1 MKTAH
6 SNSLFASQT
15 TSIENPMTLFPP
27 SQQQALKPGWLRK
40 QLIASSQIQQTVQ
53 QGREAVQSIINGQD
67 SRLLVVVGPCSIQSE
82 EIALEYASRLAK
94 LRQVLQHS
102 LEIIMRV
109 YVEKPR
115 TNLGWRGFL
124 LQPDLHTEYNL
135 PAGLWRSRQLMLAIN
150 EMGLPIGTELLDPIL
165 PPFYQDLLSWAS
177 IGARTTESQVH
188 RVMASGVPFPIGF
201 KNSTSGAVK
210 VAADAVLTAQ
220 APHLWM
226 TLDDEGHLL
235 PKITPGNPHSHV
247 VLRGGSSGPNYDP
260 ENITLASQML
270 REKQLPEALIIDA
283 SHANSN
289 YQPEQQPQVT
299 SNIIQ
304 QIKQDQHLKHQSPIR
319 GLMLESH
326 LYAGKQ
332 KWSLDLDPNGP
343 SLTDACLGW
352 EETEELLYKT
362 AELMN
367 THV

>member
-1 MKTAH
+1 MILRPTYYH
-6 SNSLFASQT
+6 
-15 TSIENPMTLFPP
+15 
-27 SQQQALKPGWLRK
+27 QALKPGWLCQ
-40 QLIASSQIQQTVQ
+40 QLPASHQIVQTVQ
-53 QGREAVQSIINGQD
+53 HSRKAIQAILNGQD

-82 EIALEYASRLAK
+82 EVALEYANRLVK
-94 LRQVLQHS
+94 LRNELKSS

-109 YVEKPR
+109 YLEKPR

-124 LQPDLHTEYNL
+124 LQPDLHAEHNL
-135 PAGLWRSRQLMLAIN
+135 PVGLWRSRQLMLTIN

-188 RVMASGVPFPIGF
+188 RVMASGLPFPIGF
-201 KNSTSGAVK
+201 KNSTNGAIK

-220 APHLWM
+220 APHLWT
-226 TLDDEGHLL
+226 TLSDEGQLF
-235 PKITPGNPHSHV
+235 PQMTSGNPHSHV

-260 ENITLASQML
+260 ENIALASQML

-289 YQPEQQPQVT
+289 YQPEQQPQVADH
-299 SNIIQ
+299 IIQ
-304 QIKQDQHLKHQSPIR
+304 QIKHDQHLKQQSPIR

-332 KWSLDLDPNGP
+332 SWSPDLDPNGP

-352 EETEELLYKT
+352 TETEELLYRT
-362 AELMN
+362 AQRMSKHL
-367 THV
+367 